1 MGTTAEKLQKVL
13 NTKNDIKAAIRET
26 GTTVLDDDTF
36 ASYPDKIREN
46 LVKPTGNVDIVDT
59 NTTDVSHAATAK
71 IKDVNLM
78 ASNIKEDVVVLGIT
92 GTYVPPYNAVYTGTD
107 DPAGSLGKEGD
118 IYIKTYSK

>member
-13 NTKNDIKAAIRET
+13 ETKNEIKAAIRST

-36 ASYPDKIREN
+36 ASYPDKIRDN
-46 LVKPTGNVDIVDT
+46 LVKPTGNVDIIDT
-59 NTTDVSHAATAK
+59 NSTDVSHAATAK
-71 IKDVNLM
+71 IKDVNFI

-92 GTYVPPYNAVYTGTD
+92 GTYVPPYNAVYTGNE

-118 IYIKTYSK
+118 IYIKTFTK